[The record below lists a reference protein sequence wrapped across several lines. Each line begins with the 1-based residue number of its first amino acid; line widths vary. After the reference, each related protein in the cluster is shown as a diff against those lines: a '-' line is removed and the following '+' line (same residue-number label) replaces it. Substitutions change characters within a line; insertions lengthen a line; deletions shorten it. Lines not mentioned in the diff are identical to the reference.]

1 MVVENAFGRLKGRW
15 QCLLKRMDFMLE
27 NVPNIV
33 ATCVI
38 LHNIC
43 EMFGDHF
50 QSEWELHEEQQSE
63 TSTDLPQASRNQ
75 TASGIRD
82 ALAQYLSNNE

>member
-1 MVVENAFGRLKGRW
+1 
-15 QCLLKRMDFMLE
+15 MDFMLE

-33 ATCVI
+33 AQCVI
-38 LHNIC
+38 LCNMC

-50 QSEWELHEEQQSE
+50 KSEWELHEEPQQSE
-63 TSTDLPQASRNQ
+63 IRADLSQASRNQ

-82 ALAQYLSNNE
+82 SLAQCIYNNE

>member
-1 MVVENAFGRLKGRW
+1 
-15 QCLLKRMDFMLE
+15 MDFMLE

-63 TSTDLPQASRNQ
+63 TPTDLPQASRNQ

>member
-1 MVVENAFGRLKGRW
+1 
-15 QCLLKRMDFMLE
+15 MDFMLE

-33 ATCVI
+33 AQCVI

-50 QSEWELHEEQQSE
+50 QSEWELHEEPQQSE
-63 TSTDLPQASRNQ
+63 TQTDLPQASRNQ
-75 TASGIRD
+75 TASGFRD
-82 ALAQYLSNNE
+82 SLA